1 MNQSTKQRLV
11 GAVVLVAAVW
21 WIVPVFLDGPADN
34 PETISE
40 SVQLPGVE
48 STPTQQTSIELARPL
63 AADVAEPAEEPA
75 RPAAAEPAA
84 VENAERV
91 TDAGEQPGDAP
102 ADPVVEK
109 QPADAVVE
117 EATEAVAAAPV
128 AEPPAPAEDAPQA
141 PAAADGLWAVQL
153 GSFSARENASRLA
166 ATLRSD
172 GIAAFL
178 TELDRDGTVL
188 HRVRV
193 GPVADRAAAERLV
206 AELSSKGHSAR
217 VVQHP

>member
-1 MNQSTKQRLV
+1 MWRSL
-11 GAVVLVAAVW
+11 L
-21 WIVPVFLDGPADN
+21 
-34 PETISE
+34 
-40 SVQLPGVE
+40 
-48 STPTQQTSIELARPL
+48 
-63 AADVAEPAEEPA
+63 EEPA
-75 RPAAAEPAA
+75 RPAAEEPAVIEATERVAEAGVSAADAAEPA
-84 VENAERV
+84 VEDR
-91 TDAGEQPGDAP
+91 
-102 ADPVVEK
+102 
-109 QPADAVVE
+109 PADAVVE
-117 EATEAVAAAPV
+117 EAAPAVAAAPV
-128 AEPPAPAEDAPQA
+128 AEPPAPVADAPQA
-141 PAAADGLWAVQL
+141 PTAADGLWAVQL

-166 ATLRSD
+166 ATLRGD